1 VIPAGTTLAA
11 ARRLLADRLAA
22 AGIDDAGTEARLLL
36 KLATGRDAALAG
48 SAGETCLDAAEAT
61 RASAFAT
68 RRVAREPFA
77 RIAGC
82 GAFHGLDFALNA
94 ACLVPR
100 DDTEALIDAALRLLP
115 AGQPA
120 AILDLGVGPGTIL
133 LALLTERPEAR
144 GLGVDVSAEALEA
157 ARRNALTLGLAD
169 RADFAEGRWTDGLT
183 GAFDLVVSN
192 PPYIPARDCDAL
204 APEVALHDPRLALDG
219 GDDGLDAYRAI
230 FEGVGPVLKPGGHV
244 AVEIGIGQAP
254 DVTAIA
260 SACGF
265 RLERLSSDLAGI
277 PRALVFRRARPAA

>member
-1 VIPAGTTLAA
+1 MIPAGTTLAA
-11 ARRLLADRLAA
+11 ARRLLADRLAE
-22 AGIDDAGTEARLLL
+22 AGIADAGAEARLLL
-36 KLATGRDAALAG
+36 KLATGRDAALPG
-48 SAGETCLDAAEAT
+48 SAAETCLDAAEAG
-61 RASAFAT
+61 RASHVAA
-68 RRVAREPFA
+68 RRLAREPFA
-77 RIAGC
+77 RIAGS
-82 GAFHGLDFALNA
+82 GAFHGLDLALND

-100 DDTEALIDAALRLLP
+100 DDTEALVDAALRLLP
-115 AGQPA
+115 AGEPA

-133 LALLTERPEAR
+133 LALLTERPEAH

-157 ARRNALTLGLAD
+157 ARQNARTLGLAD
-169 RADFAEGRWTDGLT
+169 RADFAEGRWMDGLA

-219 GDDGLDAYRAI
+219 GADGLDAYRAI
-230 FEGVGPVLKPGGHV
+230 FAGVGQVLKPGGHV

-260 SACGF
+260 RGCGF

-277 PRALVFRRARPAA
+277 PRALVFRQARPAG